1 MIRRWIRRVAVAIGV
16 TVMMITNHT
25 ATEESPLSE
34 RRLRI
39 TISGDKL
46 VGRIRMLTTTWVDVA
61 A

>member
-46 VGRIRMLTTTWVDVA
+46 VGRIRMLVDDHLG
-61 A
+61 